1 MVIIKGWG
9 RGKQKKE
16 RRKEKGEGGKERGMK
31 GNGGVEKEEER
42 REN

>member
-16 RRKEKGEGGKERGMK
+16 RRKEKGERGKERGMK